1 MQTPGPPEVGL
12 ARSIATPAGPLHF
25 GRAATQGPGVVG
37 RLKYL
42 LDTNIILELLLDQE
56 EADTVARFFRQTPP
70 ETLCL
75 SEFSLYSLGIILLK
89 FKIHEIFVQAVDDLL
104 TSGFLRLVRLDL
116 EHMAKVAEV
125 AQNFSLDFDDAY
137 QYVAA
142 EVHDLILLSF
152 DRDFDR
158 TDRGRKT
165 LKEVMEGK

>member
-1 MQTPGPPEVGL
+1 M
-12 ARSIATPAGPLHF
+12 
-25 GRAATQGPGVVG
+25 VG

-56 EADTVARFFRQTPP
+56 QADLVARFLRQTPP

-75 SEFSLYSLGIILLK
+75 SEFSLYSLGIVLLR
-89 FKIHEIFVQAVDDLL
+89 FKLHEIFVEAVDDLL
-104 TSGFLRLVRLDL
+104 TSGFLRLIRLGL

-125 AQNFSLDFDDAY
+125 ARNFSLDFDDAY

-142 EVHDLILLSF
+142 EVHDLVLLSF

-158 TDRGRKT
+158 TERGRKT
-165 LKEVMEGK
+165 LGEVMEGK